1 MHRHLS
7 RRGLLGAALAPL
19 LGGCDRSPGGRAPL
33 PEIPAPQPSTTVT
46 AATGLVAVPGEP
58 LRVVV
63 LDTAELDS
71 AMTLGITPAGACRVA
86 ADPDPGGYWDAG
98 RLAKTAAVGIVGD
111 PDLDRIR
118 ELRPQLILGNQTR
131 DGARYDALRAI
142 APTVLTATTGYPW
155 RENFLLHARA
165 LGRQSA
171 ADAVVAANRTQLAQT
186 GRAIGGAG
194 AGGRRISVV
203 RFVEDGRIR
212 LYGRQNFLGTLL
224 ADLPLGRPDAQN
236 VDRFDVEVAPD
247 QLAGADGDL
256 LIYATHG
263 ARGAAQA
270 AAVLASPAWQAL
282 GAVKA
287 HRVFRV
293 DDRLWFEGIGYTG
306 ANLVL
311 GQLQTM
317 LGA

>member
-186 GRAIGGAG
+186 GRAIGGAAR
-194 AGGRRISVV
+194 AGGGSAWSGSSRTAGSGSTA
-203 RFVEDGRIR
+203 GRTSSAPCSPTCR
-212 LYGRQNFLGTLL
+212 STGRTHRTSTGSTSRS
-224 ADLPLGRPDAQN
+224 PRTSSPGPT
-236 VDRFDVEVAPD
+236 
-247 QLAGADGDL
+247 
-256 LIYATHG
+256 AT
-263 ARGAAQA
+263 
-270 AAVLASPAWQAL
+270 S
-282 GAVKA
+282 
-287 HRVFRV
+287 
-293 DDRLWFEGIGYTG
+293 
-306 ANLVL
+306 
-311 GQLQTM
+311 
-317 LGA
+317 